1 MQNNIYFRKNY
12 QFFFLN
18 RIYSLPINLLVF
30 VRITQQTI
38 NKLILIGLG
47 MFRINTEGN
56 SLIMKSSPDLV

>member
-38 NKLILIGLG
+38 NKLVLIGLG
-47 MFRINTEGN
+47 MFRINTEG
-56 SLIMKSSPDLV
+56 KY